1 MILYTNTTNPHAAQ
15 PNRRTQYPVL
25 TSIFIMYAY
34 KQKYYEFMKL
44 CYKSIIYIIFYV
56 YIAINLA
63 MFLYFRDKDHYIVV
77 LYHPSG
83 GI

>member
-1 MILYTNTTNPHAAQ
+1 
-15 PNRRTQYPVL
+15 
-25 TSIFIMYAY
+25 MYAY

-63 MFLYFRDKDHYIVV
+63 MFLYFKDKDHYIVV

-83 GI
+83 GIWVTLATVNEASIVVNAMHVHNIL